1 MGRFQDLISD
11 RYNFA
16 GLYATII
23 LTAGLFDFFF
33 LLFAGFAPL
42 QLIVHLVVSMADG
55 SFFLYDS
62 SGRALS
68 GSAVVFYAIII
79 APFFLIY
86 LAHVRGR
93 RIGRRSLVVFPI
105 LSIAVVLI
113 GGHPPTAN
121 AGLWS
126 LIAWLLNGLC
136 LYYGAWRWCA
146 RDER

>member
-33 LLFAGFAPL
+33 LLLAGFTPL
-42 QLIVHLVVSMADG
+42 QSIVPLVVSIADG
-55 SFFLYDS
+55 SLFSHDS

-68 GSAVVFYAIII
+68 VSAVVFYTIII

-86 LAHVRGR
+86 LANVRGR

-113 GGHPPTAN
+113 GGRPSTAN

-136 LYYGAWRWCA
+136 LYYGTWRWCD